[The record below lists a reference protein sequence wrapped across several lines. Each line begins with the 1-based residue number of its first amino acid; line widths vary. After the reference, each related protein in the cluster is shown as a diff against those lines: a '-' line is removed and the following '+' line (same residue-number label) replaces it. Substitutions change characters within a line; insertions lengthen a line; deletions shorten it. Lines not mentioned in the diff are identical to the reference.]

1 MLTYTFSRREKVL
14 ILALAIILI
23 IFAWYQFVYVNVQ
36 NQISTL
42 SQQIAEVQDAQV
54 IDAAKIQKMN
64 SMQKAIDQYKA
75 EGLAKTTMPAYDNQ
89 QNVMNELNGLL
100 ATTTNYSLT
109 FDALDT
115 GTTGFVKRGVT
126 LVFGCGS
133 YADAELILTNLST
146 GVYPCSID
154 SMNIVDNTAST
165 STSAT
170 SYSVVGSGS
179 TTSTASVSVSAHATF
194 TEKGTA

>member
-14 ILALAIILI
+14 ILVLTIILV
-23 IFAWYQFVYVNVQ
+23 IFAWYQFVYVNIQ
-36 NQISTL
+36 NQLSTL
-42 SQQIAEVQDAQV
+42 DQQIAEVQDTQV

-64 SMQKAIDQYKA
+64 TMQKAISEYQA
-75 EGLAKTTMPAYDNQ
+75 EGLVKKTMPAYDNQ

-115 GTTGFVKRGVT
+115 GTAGFVKRGVT

-146 GVYPCSID
+146 GAYPCSID
-154 SMNIVDNTAST
+154 SMNIVDNTANTST
-165 STSAT
+165 STT

-179 TTSTASVSVSAHATF
+179 TSTASVSVSAHAVF
-194 TEKGTA
+194 TEKAA